1 MYEEIEQD
9 ENVARGCVK
18 VKEIIAYDFVRMEKE
33 IDELTGKPTGKKK
46 RIEKGSPYF
55 CQTKEQEQAF
65 KENNPGI
72 RTEMFEIQLLKST
85 AIKYL
90 NDPENIKQFTRP
102 IEEVAPKE
110 TAESIPVTSPYQPTV
125 EPSEEGT
132 TDLTWR
138 QQARQLGIP
147 MYRRTKAEVLA
158 DIASQTTV
166 STR

>member
-33 IDELTGKPTGKKK
+33 IDELTGKPTGKKR

-55 CQTKEQEQAF
+55 CQTREQEQAF

-102 IEEVAPKE
+102 VEEPVE
-110 TAESIPVTSPYQPTV
+110 TKPIVSPSFP
-125 EPSEEGT
+125 EL
-132 TDLTWR
+132 DWR
-138 QQARQLGIP
+138 HQARQLGIP
-147 MYRRTKAEVLA
+147 MYRRTKVEVLA

-166 STR
+166 STC